1 MSSFETYYT
10 HILTNI
16 PIYLNQYL
24 GPVLYFTGNIGNLLS
39 LLIFFKKSWKKN
51 VCVFYFVICLFS
63 NTIFINS
70 SLLGS
75 IFTYGFNIN
84 AQNSNVVFCKLF
96 YYIAYL
102 TSLYYPSVL
111 ILASFDRLL
120 ISSQNVDTRLY
131 SSKRLAYFSISIS
144 TFICIIFSLHIL
156 IKVNIQ
162 EMYPSYFICYYDLST
177 SYLNFFVYSSL
188 VISAFVPLMLIILS
202 ILAFKNV
209 RRIRAIPR
217 QQRHQ
222 FRTMNKKD
230 FQLLRCLYIHNI
242 VYIIC
247 IILLVVSV
255 GYSVTLNLK
264 TSTVVEQAM
273 SNFLSGL
280 GVFLHYIPYCT
291 SFFIF
296 VCISKAFRQELKR
309 FGYKIC
315 GKDLRTVRE
324 EENHQQELA
333 RDNIELNNVVVSTIV
348 LPF

>member
-1 MSSFETYYT
+1 
-10 HILTNI
+10 
-16 PIYLNQYL
+16 
-24 GPVLYFTGNIGNLLS
+24 
-39 LLIFFKKSWKKN
+39 
-51 VCVFYFVICLFS
+51 
-63 NTIFINS
+63 
-70 SLLGS
+70 
-75 IFTYGFNIN
+75 
-84 AQNSNVVFCKLF
+84 
-96 YYIAYL
+96 
-102 TSLYYPSVL
+102 
-111 ILASFDRLL
+111 
-120 ISSQNVDTRLY
+120 
-131 SSKRLAYFSISIS
+131 
-144 TFICIIFSLHIL
+144 
-156 IKVNIQ
+156 
-162 EMYPSYFICYYDLST
+162 
-177 SYLNFFVYSSL
+177 
-188 VISAFVPLMLIILS
+188 LS

-280 GVFLHYIPYCT
+280 GTLLHYIPYCT

-333 RDNIELNNVVVSTIV
+333 RDNIELKNVVVSTIV